1 MRVYLVGRLRESLI
15 FKKHYFFGN
24 KYWVTTRNNPSTFNV
39 VVVIRA
45 TKTVSESLYQPL
57 PVAMIIQMWIQEL
70 LFEYP

>member
-1 MRVYLVGRLRESLI
+1 MTSVLI
-15 FKKHYFFGN
+15 SSGYYFFGN

-57 PVAMIIQMWIQEL
+57 PVAMIIQMIKPNHKITRR
-70 LFEYP
+70 YVRPAYI